1 MSEQR
6 PGCLPVLPAAYA
18 GAVNT
23 ERGTQHGGHPPSGQA
38 GPAADVGRWFS
49 TAAAST
55 PQRSERG
62 PAVRGAPRVA
72 AWGPVDG
79 GGYGAQSPPEQL
91 EAALD
96 LLRGRPT
103 AVLTG
108 AGMSTGSGLPDYRGR
123 DAVPRSPMT
132 YQEFMGSDLS
142 RRRYWARS
150 TVGWTQF
157 GRARPNAGH
166 LALSTIAAEAFPVT
180 GVITQNVDGLHQQAG
195 SAPVVDLHGRLD
207 RVRCQQCDAL
217 SSRQLLHQRMLTM
230 NPELAA
236 RLPDLAADAA
246 QAPDGDAEVD
256 RTSSFRYPPCP
267 LCGGILKPDVVFFGE
282 SARREAVDASFDV
295 LASAR
300 NLLVLGS
307 SLTVRSGLRF
317 VRAADRAQQPVV
329 IVNDGPTRADTSATL
344 RVHGRIEDVLAAWL
358 QTLRD

>member
-1 MSEQR
+1 M
-6 PGCLPVLPAAYA
+6 P
-18 GAVNT
+18 
-23 ERGTQHGGHPPSGQA
+23 
-38 GPAADVGRWFS
+38 
-49 TAAAST
+49 
-55 PQRSERG
+55 
-62 PAVRGAPRVA
+62 
-72 AWGPVDG
+72 AWGPVESAS
-79 GGYGAQSPPEQL
+79 YGAQSPPEQL

-123 DAVPRSPMT
+123 DAVPRFPMT

-150 TVGWTQF
+150 TVGWKQF
-157 GRARPNAGH
+157 GRARPNPGH
-166 LALSTIAAEAFPVT
+166 LALAEIAAGAVPVT
-180 GVITQNVDGLHQQAG
+180 GVITQNVDGLHQRAG
-195 SAPVVDLHGRLD
+195 SDPVIDLHGRLD

-217 SSRQLLHQRMLTM
+217 TSRQLLHQRMLSM
-230 NPELAA
+230 NPEFAA

-282 SARREAVDASFDV
+282 SARRETVSAAFDV
-295 LASAR
+295 LAGAR
-300 NLLVLGS
+300 TLLVLGS

-317 VRAADRAQQPVV
+317 VRAAVRAQQPVV
-329 IVNDGPTRADTSATL
+329 IVNDGPTRADASATV
-344 RVHGRIEDVLAAWL
+344 RVHGRIEDVLATWL
-358 QTLRD
+358 RGLGA